1 MMALDIKEVSK
12 ICAGVPINNE
22 KLSQF
27 DFDNDDYQKNGH
39 RPYEYYEVN
48 SNNTDQSKA
57 KQVSKNATKKQI
69 ENELKKKRETILV
82 FLNRF
87 SKVVLMEQLD
97 NHRVET
103 IDTLLSSEYFQ
114 ETVDVHP
121 NVIQDMVDQGILNK
135 NIMNSR
141 ISDVNSCVAKNLEN
155 NVIEALASVSNY
167 DGVHR
172 PIPEECFYAM
182 MNGTSVK

>member
-1 MMALDIKEVSK
+1 
-12 ICAGVPINNE
+12 
-22 KLSQF
+22 
-27 DFDNDDYQKNGH
+27 
-39 RPYEYYEVN
+39 
-48 SNNTDQSKA
+48 
-57 KQVSKNATKKQI
+57 
-69 ENELKKKRETILV
+69 
-82 FLNRF
+82 
-87 SKVVLMEQLD
+87 MEQLD
-97 NHRVET
+97 DNRVET

-121 NVIQDMVDQGILNK
+121 NVIRDMVDQGILNK

-155 NVIEALASVSNY
+155 NVIEALTSVSNC
-167 DGVHR
+167 DGVNR